1 MKPVLRHLFL
11 ASLRYSRFATALS
24 LLAIALGVALGL
36 AVQLIHDAA
45 LDEFGRGLRSLAGA
59 VDLQLTGPRTG
70 FDDRLYA
77 EIARLPQVADIAPV
91 LELEV
96 RLPGRTQSLRVFG
109 VDVLRAYRLHA
120 AFQPKPEA
128 TGGEG
133 GEFAL
138 FAPDALFLT
147 TPARTALGLETGA
160 TLRVQSGTVERTLR
174 IAGGVPAAPANQPFG
189 VMDIA
194 AMQQVFDHIGRIS
207 RIDLR
212 MRSRTDPD
220 DMRTVLKAMLPP
232 GVEILTPELA
242 ESQAVALSRAYR
254 VNLTMLAAIALVTG
268 AFLVFSSQRLAVAR
282 RVQEFAFLRA
292 MGLTRRELML
302 GILVEGAVLGLAGGV
317 LGIALGH
324 VLARLAIG
332 LFGGDLG
339 AGYFEGLAPTLRF
352 EPLAAIA
359 YLVAGVLAGLAGAW
373 GPARDAA
380 RVNPASGLRAG
391 ADSGG
396 FHVRTGAFLALVLAT
411 VALGLCV
418 LPPVSGVPV
427 FGYGA
432 VAAILA
438 AAILVLPAIA
448 SSIHRAWPPGRS
460 ATVRLARARLGAA
473 PGQAVVA
480 AAGVVASVALAAA
493 MGIMVTSFRHSLDA
507 WLGVVLPADLYV
519 SASRGAN
526 SGYLDEALIARVA
539 QLDGVE
545 TLRPVRFDSIRLDAT
560 HSPVT
565 LIARPV
571 DGGKILPLVSTEDR
585 EGKLPEKVPIWISEA
600 MAAIFSLD
608 IGDEPLI
615 PIAGKPV
622 PCRVAGVWRDYA
634 RQYGAFVIEL
644 DDYRRLTSDFSA
656 NDLGIWLR
664 RGASP
669 DAVAAEVRAATGD
682 RAVDIA
688 VPREIRDRSLAIF
701 DRTFLVT
708 YLMEAV
714 AVVIGLF
721 GVSASFAALA
731 SARRRE
737 FGMLRHLGLT
747 RRDIGRLLAIEG
759 AMTAAVGSVVGL
771 AAGAAVSVVLIEV
784 VNRQSFHWS
793 MDIRIPFVGLA
804 AFACVLITL
813 AALAARLSGRHA
825 MHQSAVLAV
834 REDW

>member
-1 MKPVLRHLFL
+1 MTPILRHLFL
-11 ASLRYSRFATALS
+11 ASLRHSRFATGLS

-45 LDEFGRGLRSLAGA
+45 LDEFGRGLRSLAGVA
-59 VDLQLTGPRTG
+59 DLQLIGAKTG
-70 FDDRLYA
+70 FDDAVYV
-77 EIARLPQVADIAPV
+77 EVARLPQVADVAPI

-96 RLPGRTQSLRVFG
+96 RLPGRTQTLRVFG

-120 AFQPKPEA
+120 ALQPRAESSD
-128 TGGEG
+128 GESS
-133 GEFAL
+133 EFAM

-147 TPARTALGLETGA
+147 TAARTALGLETGA

-174 IAGGVPAAPANQPFG
+174 IAGGVPAAPAGQLFG

-194 AMQQVFDHIGRIS
+194 AMQQIFDRIGRIS

-212 MRSRTDPD
+212 MRPGTDPE
-220 DMRTVLKAMLPP
+220 DMRKVLKTVLPP
-232 GVEILTPELA
+232 GVEILTPALV

-282 RVQEFAFLRA
+282 RAQEFAFLRA

-302 GILVEGAVLGLAGGV
+302 GILVEGAVLGLGGGV

-324 VLARLAIG
+324 ALARLAIG

-352 EPLAAIA
+352 EPLGAIA
-359 YLVAGVLAGLAGAW
+359 YLSAGVLAGLAGAW
-373 GPARDAA
+373 GPAREAA
-380 RVNPASGLRAG
+380 RLNPASGLRAG
-391 ADSGG
+391 ADSGV
-396 FHVRTGAFLALVLAT
+396 FHVRTRSFPALILAA

-418 LPPVSGVPV
+418 LPPVGGVPV

-438 AAILVLPAIA
+438 AAILVLPGIA
-448 SSIHRAWPPGRS
+448 SLIQWAWPPGQGV
-460 ATVRLARARLGAA
+460 TVRLARARLAAA

-493 MGIMVTSFRHSLDA
+493 MGIMVTSFRHSVDA
-507 WLGVVLPADLYV
+507 WLGIVLPADLYV

-545 TLRPVRFDSIRLDAT
+545 ALRPVRFDSIRLDAT
-560 HSPVT
+560 HYPVT

-585 EGKLPEKVPIWISEA
+585 ERKRPEKVPIWISEA

-608 IGDEPLI
+608 VGDELLI

-622 PCRVAGVWRDYA
+622 PCRVAGIWRDYA

-664 RGASP
+664 SGAAP
-669 DAVAAEVRAATGD
+669 ETVAAEVRGASGD

-759 AMTAAVGSVVGL
+759 AMTAAVGSLVGFV
-771 AAGAAVSVVLIEV
+771 AGAAVSMVLIEV

-793 MDIRIPFVGLA
+793 MDIRIPFAGLA
-804 AFACVLITL
+804 TFAGVLIAL
-813 AALAARLSGRHA
+813 AALAARLSGRQA